1 MKYNLRSLYLCVD
14 EMERALNFYEDF
26 FEMPPLIKDDIY
38 SVFAIGGFR
47 LGLFA
52 YKMMREEHTYGSNCL
67 PSIEVE
73 SLELLNQKL
82 AGLELCFPLTKIK
95 DNWAAEFVD
104 SEGNH
109 IEMTAPV

>member
-1 MKYNLRSLYLCVD
+1 MRWNGLFEVLRGL
-14 EMERALNFYEDF
+14 
-26 FEMPPLIKDDIY
+26 
-38 SVFAIGGFR
+38 R

-52 YKMMREEHTYGSNCL
+52 YKMMGEEHTYGSNCL
-67 PSIEVE
+67 PGLDVE

-95 DNWAAEFVD
+95 DNWVAEFVD

>member
-1 MKYNLRSLYLCVD
+1 
-14 EMERALNFYEDF
+14 
-26 FEMPPLIKDDIY
+26 
-38 SVFAIGGFR
+38 
-47 LGLFA
+47 
-52 YKMMREEHTYGSNCL
+52 MMREEHTYGSNCL

-95 DNWAAEFVD
+95 DNWVAEFVD

>member
-1 MKYNLRSLYLCVD
+1 MRWNGLFEVLRVL
-14 EMERALNFYEDF
+14 
-26 FEMPPLIKDDIY
+26 
-38 SVFAIGGFR
+38 R

-52 YKMMREEHTYGSNCL
+52 YKMMGEEHTYGSNCL
-67 PSIEVE
+67 PGLDVE

-82 AGLELCFPLTKIK
+82 ESLELCFPLTKIK
-95 DNWAAEFVD
+95 DNWAAELVD

>member
-1 MKYNLRSLYLCVD
+1 MLFRS
-14 EMERALNFYEDF
+14 
-26 FEMPPLIKDDIY
+26 
-38 SVFAIGGFR
+38 
-47 LGLFA
+47 
-52 YKMMREEHTYGSNCL
+52 MMGEEHTYGSNCL

-95 DNWAAEFVD
+95 DNWVAEFVD

>member
-1 MKYNLRSLYLCVD
+1 M
-14 EMERALNFYEDF
+14 
-26 FEMPPLIKDDIY
+26 
-38 SVFAIGGFR
+38 
-47 LGLFA
+47 
-52 YKMMREEHTYGSNCL
+52 YKIMGEEHTYGSNCL
-67 PSIEVE
+67 PGLGVE

-95 DNWAAEFVD
+95 DNWVAEFVD

>member
-1 MKYNLRSLYLCVD
+1 MRWNGLFEVLR
-14 EMERALNFYEDF
+14 
-26 FEMPPLIKDDIY
+26 
-38 SVFAIGGFR
+38 GFR
-47 LGLFA
+47 LGLFV
-52 YKMMREEHTYGSNCL
+52 YKMMGEEHTYGSNCL
-67 PSIEVE
+67 PGLDVE

-95 DNWAAEFVD
+95 DNWVAEFVD

>member
-1 MKYNLRSLYLCVD
+1 M
-14 EMERALNFYEDF
+14 
-26 FEMPPLIKDDIY
+26 
-38 SVFAIGGFR
+38 
-47 LGLFA
+47 
-52 YKMMREEHTYGSNCL
+52 YKMMGEEHTYGSNCL

-95 DNWAAEFVD
+95 DNWVAEFVD

>member
-1 MKYNLRSLYLCVD
+1 
-14 EMERALNFYEDF
+14 
-26 FEMPPLIKDDIY
+26 
-38 SVFAIGGFR
+38 
-47 LGLFA
+47 
-52 YKMMREEHTYGSNCL
+52 MMGEEHTYGSNCL

-95 DNWAAEFVD
+95 DNWVAEFVD

>member
-52 YKMMREEHTYGSNCL
+52 YKMMGRNIHM
-67 PSIEVE
+67 EV
-73 SLELLNQKL
+73 
-82 AGLELCFPLTKIK
+82 
-95 DNWAAEFVD
+95 
-104 SEGNH
+104 
-109 IEMTAPV
+109 TACQVSKWKVWSC

>member
-1 MKYNLRSLYLCVD
+1 MRWNGLFEVLRGL
-14 EMERALNFYEDF
+14 
-26 FEMPPLIKDDIY
+26 
-38 SVFAIGGFR
+38 R

-95 DNWAAEFVD
+95 DNWVAEFVD

>member
-1 MKYNLRSLYLCVD
+1 MKYTLRSLYLCVD
-14 EMERALNFYEDF
+14 EMERALNFYEGF
-26 FEMPPLIKDDIY
+26 FEMVPLINDVIY
-38 SVFAIGGFR
+38 SFFAIGGFR
-47 LGLFA
+47 LVVFA
-52 YKMMREEHTYGSNCL
+52 YKMMGEEHTYGSNCL

-73 SLELLNQKL
+73 RLELLNQKL

-95 DNWAAEFVD
+95 DNWVAEFVD

>member
-1 MKYNLRSLYLCVD
+1 M
-14 EMERALNFYEDF
+14 
-26 FEMPPLIKDDIY
+26 
-38 SVFAIGGFR
+38 G
-47 LGLFA
+47 
-52 YKMMREEHTYGSNCL
+52 EEHTYGSNCL

-95 DNWAAEFVD
+95 DNWVAEFVD

>member
-1 MKYNLRSLYLCVD
+1 MRWNGLFEVLR
-14 EMERALNFYEDF
+14 E
-26 FEMPPLIKDDIY
+26 
-38 SVFAIGGFR
+38 FR

-52 YKMMREEHTYGSNCL
+52 YKMMGEEHTYGSNCL
-67 PSIEVE
+67 PGLDVE

-95 DNWAAEFVD
+95 DNWVAEFVD

>member
-1 MKYNLRSLYLCVD
+1 MRWNGLFEVLR
-14 EMERALNFYEDF
+14 
-26 FEMPPLIKDDIY
+26 
-38 SVFAIGGFR
+38 GFR

-52 YKMMREEHTYGSNCL
+52 YKMMGEEHTYGSNCL
-67 PSIEVE
+67 PGLDVE

-95 DNWAAEFVD
+95 DNWVAEFVD

-109 IEMTAPV
+109 IEMTALV

>member
-1 MKYNLRSLYLCVD
+1 MRWNGLFEVLRGL
-14 EMERALNFYEDF
+14 
-26 FEMPPLIKDDIY
+26 
-38 SVFAIGGFR
+38 R

-52 YKMMREEHTYGSNCL
+52 YKMMGEEHTYGSNCL

-95 DNWAAEFVD
+95 DNWVAEFVD

>member
-1 MKYNLRSLYLCVD
+1 MRWNGLFEVLR
-14 EMERALNFYEDF
+14 
-26 FEMPPLIKDDIY
+26 
-38 SVFAIGGFR
+38 GFR

-52 YKMMREEHTYGSNCL
+52 YKMMGEEHTYGSSCL
-67 PSIEVE
+67 PGLDVE

-95 DNWAAEFVD
+95 DNWVAEFVD